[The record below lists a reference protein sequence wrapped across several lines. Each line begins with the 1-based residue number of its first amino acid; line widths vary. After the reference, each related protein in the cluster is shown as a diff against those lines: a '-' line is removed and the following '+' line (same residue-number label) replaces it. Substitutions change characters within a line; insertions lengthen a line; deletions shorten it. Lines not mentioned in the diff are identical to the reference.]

1 MTKEL
6 LQQALDALDKSII
19 FANSQGIG
27 GWQPT
32 VMACHEAKDAIK
44 QALAQQERDA
54 LRADAARQEAK
65 IKKLVEA
72 LELIATAENSALD
85 LAHSKGIAR
94 AALAQGDKT

>member
-72 LELIATAENSALD
+72 LELIV
-85 LAHSKGIAR
+85 AHSKGIAR